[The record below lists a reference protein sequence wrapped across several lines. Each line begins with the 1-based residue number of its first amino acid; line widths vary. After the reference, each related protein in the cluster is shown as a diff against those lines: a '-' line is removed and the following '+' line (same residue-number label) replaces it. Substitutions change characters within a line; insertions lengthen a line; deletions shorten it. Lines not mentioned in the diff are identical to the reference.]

1 MLRPPTPLPS
11 RAQIVFVVWLT
22 LPPWR
27 GASVLYLAFVA
38 KYLEVLEPDIDLFA
52 ENTQQ
57 RVRDAWGNVRH
68 RVASHVTR
76 NAKEILGAVAQLL
89 SDTAASTVQPGGARQ
104 PAGAVLV
111 DEHAKARALQPP
123 GCRAEEEAMMVAAGV
138 GTRSQHH
145 SRERRRR
152 LRVENRHRP
161 GALPSAT

>member
-1 MLRPPTPLPS
+1 MRGRAEGSSRVWQGTGRRRLPHARRARAPTPLPS

-104 PAGAVLV
+104 PAGAGETAAANSAGDPVPSS
-111 DEHAKARALQPP
+111 PP
-123 GCRAEEEAMMVAAGV
+123 DAA
-138 GTRSQHH
+138 
-145 SRERRRR
+145 RRRR
-152 LRVENRHRP
+152 R
-161 GALPSAT
+161 